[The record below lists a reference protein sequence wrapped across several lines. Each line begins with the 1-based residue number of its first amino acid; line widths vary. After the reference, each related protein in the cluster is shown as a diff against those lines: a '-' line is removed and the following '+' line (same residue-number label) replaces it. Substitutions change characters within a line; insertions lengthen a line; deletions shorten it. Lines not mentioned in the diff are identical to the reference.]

1 MGTAKEHLIGQIDIS
16 SISMATIFNVL
27 TNVLIVTSVLVMIFL
42 IGRLI
47 FGGRGE
53 LEVAVRSMAAVAG
66 FLIYVG
72 SKAVGLSIPSFM
84 LSAISTT
91 NPFTIGFLSIVVPGA
106 AGVVVA
112 WFCLMNI
119 RRAEELGSRLV
130 VLLSTFIVALFGDV
144 YVATLGTE
152 VTSEQGI
159 DLSLL
164 PNLTFTVGISLYII
178 FRYLPS
184 K

>member
-1 MGTAKEHLIGQIDIS
+1 MGTAMGYLIGQIEIGPS
-16 SISMATIFNVL
+16 LMATVFNVL
-27 TNVLIVTSVLVMIFL
+27 TNVLIVTSVLAMIFF

-47 FGGRGE
+47 FSGRGE

-72 SKAVGLSIPSFM
+72 SQAVGLSIPSFM
-84 LSAISTT
+84 LSAIGTAS
-91 NPFTIGFLSIVVPGA
+91 PFTVGFLGIVLPGA

-119 RRAEELGSRLV
+119 RQAEELGSRLV
-130 VLLSTFIVALFGDV
+130 VLLSTFIVALLGDA
-144 YVATLGTE
+144 YVATLGTD

-164 PNLTFTVGISLYII
+164 PNLTFTVGIALYVI